1 MSKTISISL
10 EEYEE
15 LVRYKHKML
24 EVKNKNKFNFAEVF
38 ALGSGKLNA
47 QEIKNFLRKEW

>member
-15 LVRYKHKML
+15 LVRYKHKIL
-24 EVKNKNKFNFAEVF
+24 DKKKNKFNFAEVF